1 MKKGFFV
8 AIEGLDG
15 AGSSTQSRILSEKI
29 AGSVLTKEPCDGTL
43 IGDFIRGILRHKHK
57 TDNTTLQLLFA
68 ADRKHHY
75 ETVIKPAIE
84 HGKDV
89 VCDRYVFSSMAY
101 GLNNPIEW
109 IGAIN
114 STVPLPDITFYLDV
128 SPRICMERIN
138 GSRASTELFE
148 KESYLKQVRKRYIQI
163 AWDPRNK
170 IIVIDGTQPQERVAD
185 TIWNAIAKER
195 KINV

>member
-75 ETVIKPAIE
+75 ETVIKPAMDAN
-84 HGKDV
+84 KV
-89 VCDRYVFSSMAY
+89 VISDRYVFSSMAY
-101 GLNNPIEW
+101 GLNNPVEW
-109 IGAIN
+109 IEAIN
-114 STVPLPDITFYLDV
+114 STVPKPDITFFLDV
-128 SPRICMERIN
+128 LPSICMQRIN

-148 KESYLKQVRKRYIQI
+148 KESYLKQVRKRYVQI
-163 AWDPRNK
+163 AQNPDNR
-170 IIVIDGTQPQERVAD
+170 IIVIDGTQSQERVAS
-185 TIWNAIAKER
+185 TIWNILVKEF